1 MFLPTLEPNSD
12 SDALCLALD
21 AHRCSAVNVKSY
33 LPYFLQAAVHLCVV
47 QDAHRYSAVV
57 VKSYEPYSPSGRK
70 ALCVVQDAHR
80 YSAVVFESYVPY
92 CPSGRNALCVV
103 QDAHRCCAV
112 VVVTQL
118 TFVPKQKYATDGAA
132 APNSGDAS
140 TKTPEACATLKSR
153 LKTYQECP
161 KTRSQ
166 LDAKAGAAGC

>member
-1 MFLPTLEPNSD
+1 MQEYLIYSCTPMYRFISLRNAGDFTSKLTQSMLKVTCPT
-12 SDALCLALD
+12 
-21 AHRCSAVNVKSY
+21 
-33 LPYFLQAAVHLCVV
+33 FLQAAVHLCVV

-57 VKSYEPYSPSGRK
+57 VKSYEPYSS
-70 ALCVVQDAHR
+70 
-80 YSAVVFESYVPY
+80 
-92 CPSGRNALCVV
+92 SGRNALCVV

-112 VVVTQL
+112 VVGTQL
-118 TFVPKQKYATDGAA
+118 TFVPKQKYATNGAA

-153 LKTYQECP
+153 LKTYQESP